1 MYFQHIVHH
10 QSVKYNEPTKVKQE
24 IGIKGLLTLQAAA
37 CILFKIQRYLKG
49 RWMEIRRME
58 VCGQVELARPHLNKQ
73 DWEVWVEGL
82 QSKANPSKKYETISE
97 K

>member
-1 MYFQHIVHH
+1 
-10 QSVKYNEPTKVKQE
+10 
-24 IGIKGLLTLQAAA
+24 
-37 CILFKIQRYLKG
+37 
-49 RWMEIRRME
+49 MEIRRME